1 MRGVSMNIND
11 LFVEIIDY
19 INKHIYEDITIDELS
34 LYFGYEKSYLMKAFK
49 KKIGL
54 PIKGYINNRKIMNVL
69 KELKSDDSLL
79 KIALNNGFNS
89 LEYFSEIFSKEVGVS
104 PSIYRKYLNNTCS
117 EKEREIIDSY
127 FTKLQQFNI
136 SLLQYRREVKEAKV
150 LSLSFK

>member
-1 MRGVSMNIND
+1 MNIND
-11 LFVEIIDY
+11 LFIQIIEY
-19 INKHIYEDITIDELS
+19 INDHIYEDITIDELA

-69 KELKSDDSLL
+69 KELKGNDSLL

-117 EKEREIIDSY
+117 DKERDIIDTY
-127 FTKLQQFNI
+127 LTKLQKFNI
-136 SLLQYRREVKEAKV
+136 SLLPYRREVKETKV

>member
-1 MRGVSMNIND
+1 MNIND

-117 EKEREIIDSY
+117 VDEKNTIDCY
-127 FTKLQQFNI
+127 LIKLQELNI
-136 SLLQYRREVKEAKV
+136 KLLQYRSTTTEKKV
-150 LSLSFK
+150 LSLSIK

>member
-1 MRGVSMNIND
+1 MNIND
-11 LFVEIIDY
+11 LFIQIIEY
-19 INKHIYEDITIDELS
+19 INDHIYEDITIDELA

-69 KELKSDDSLL
+69 KELKGNDSLL

-117 EKEREIIDSY
+117 DNERDIIDTY
-127 FTKLQQFNI
+127 LTKLQKFNI
-136 SLLQYRREVKEAKV
+136 SLLPYRREVKETKV

>member
-1 MRGVSMNIND
+1 MNIND
-11 LFVEIIDY
+11 LFIQIIEY
-19 INKHIYEDITIDELS
+19 INDHIYEDITIDELA

-69 KELKSDDSLL
+69 NELKGNDSLL

-117 EKEREIIDSY
+117 DKERDIIDTY
-127 FTKLQQFNI
+127 LTKLQKFNI
-136 SLLQYRREVKEAKV
+136 SLLPYRREVKETKV

>member
-1 MRGVSMNIND
+1 MNIND
-11 LFVEIIDY
+11 LFIQIIEY
-19 INKHIYEDITIDELS
+19 INDHIYEDITIDELA

-69 KELKSDDSLL
+69 KELKGNDSLL

-104 PSIYRKYLNNTCS
+104 PSIFRKYLNNTCS
-117 EKEREIIDSY
+117 DKERDIIDTY
-127 FTKLQQFNI
+127 LTKLQKFNI
-136 SLLQYRREVKEAKV
+136 SLLPYRREVKETKV

>member
-1 MRGVSMNIND
+1 MNIND
-11 LFVEIIDY
+11 LFIEIIDY
-19 INKHIYEDITIDELS
+19 INKHIYEEITIDELS

-104 PSIYRKYLNNTCS
+104 PSIYRKFLNNTCS
-117 EKEREIIDSY
+117 VDEKNTIDRY
-127 FTKLQQFNI
+127 LIKLQELNI
-136 SLLQYRREVKEAKV
+136 KLLQYRSTSTEKKV
-150 LSLSFK
+150 LSLSIK

>member
-1 MRGVSMNIND
+1 MNIND

>member
-1 MRGVSMNIND
+1 MNIND
-11 LFVEIIDY
+11 LFVEIIEY
-19 INKHIYEDITIDELS
+19 INEHIYEEITIDELS

-117 EKEREIIDSY
+117 IEEKNTINEY
-127 FTKLQQFNI
+127 LTKLQELNI
-136 SLLQYRREVKEAKV
+136 KLLEYRSVAKEKKV

>member
-1 MRGVSMNIND
+1 MNIND
-11 LFVEIIDY
+11 LFIQIIEY
-19 INKHIYEDITIDELS
+19 INDHIYEDITIDELA

-69 KELKSDDSLL
+69 KELKGND
-79 KIALNNGFNS
+79 S

-117 EKEREIIDSY
+117 DKERDIIDTY
-127 FTKLQQFNI
+127 LTKLQKFNI
-136 SLLQYRREVKEAKV
+136 SLLPYRREVKETKV